1 LRVIVAWTQ
10 ILESNRFYVQRIE
23 NISSFS
29 DVVIRFAES
38 AFVCQLLLVERREGL
53 EVVMNIRTRFVG
65 LFRCIKDFPLR
76 EAEAPSLLKLSI
88 FLLEYIFQS
97 VVWCW

>member
-1 LRVIVAWTQ
+1 
-10 ILESNRFYVQRIE
+10 LESNRFYVQRIE

-53 EVVMNIRTRFVG
+53 KVVMNVRARFIG
-65 LFRCIKDFPLR
+65 LLGRIKHFPLR
-76 EAEAPSLLKLSI
+76 EAKTPSLLELSI
-88 FLLEYIFQS
+88 FLLEYIFQR
-97 VVWCW
+97 VIRRW